1 MSKKSISNLLFE
13 SFENLRSVTYFFY
26 TNIMDFENELLNR
39 VIKVQELFK
48 LDQQN
53 KWDRRTNRYRVLLN
67 KRTRNLKSGRWNIT
81 GRREARE
88 RVFPAG
94 GITSIL
100 YTLHV
105 NQICRSDLSP
115 AESKENE
122 GTAAKW
128 IRKLKIIAASDPLSF
143 ARQPQ

>member
-1 MSKKSISNLLFE
+1 MA
-13 SFENLRSVTYFFY
+13 RG
-26 TNIMDFENELLNR
+26 
-39 VIKVQELFK
+39 
-48 LDQQN
+48 
-53 KWDRRTNRYRVLLN
+53 
-67 KRTRNLKSGRWNIT
+67 SGP
-81 GRREARE
+81 GE

-105 NQICRSDLSP
+105 NQICRSDLP
-115 AESKENE
+115 ESKENE

>member
-13 SFENLRSVTYFFY
+13 SFVTHDLSCIFLIRLLWISKMRSL
-26 TNIMDFENELLNR
+26 I

-53 KWDRRTNRYRVLLN
+53 KWDRRTNRYRVLPN
-67 KRTRNLKSGRWNIT
+67 KCARNLKSGRWNIT